1 MQYQKH
7 QLFMEKPTYFFILLT
22 ILSLSSTTIC
32 SHFNKTTDQESL
44 IAFKS
49 SIISDSYETLTK
61 NWSSNAS
68 ICSWMGV
75 SCSLNHQRVT
85 ALNFSGFSFKGTIPP
100 VIGNLTFLTS
110 LDLSYNN
117 FTGFIP
123 KELSN
128 LSRLELIDF
137 SFNSLT
143 GEIPSFGNNL
153 KLRILNL
160 SNNSLGGNMPYGIF
174 NLSSIEEVHLRA
186 NNLQGG
192 LPKNMC
198 NGVSRLSVLYLSWNL
213 LSGQIPFDI
222 YKCSELVDLSMES
235 NHFIGSLPSSIGSLN
250 KLQRLYVGINNFQ
263 EIHDNASMCCM
274 NDASLTG
281 QIPSFIFNMSSL
293 ELINFS
299 NNSLSGSLP
308 LYHNLPNLEQLYLN
322 SNMLTGK
329 LVDKIWDFKRLWYIK
344 LSHNKF
350 TGKIHR
356 SFGNLTMLNF
366 LYLGHNNFTG
376 LYLSSNKLSGVIPRS
391 INNAS
396 YLTHLSISRNSFSGS
411 VPNLGSLRLLEILYL
426 ASNDLTGEYPNKEL
440 GFLSSLTS
448 YRNLQH
454 ISLSNNQLNGSLPAS
469 IGNFSDSLWSFGA
482 SGCGITGSI
491 PVQIANLTNLKDLYL
506 DSNELRGS
514 IPWTMGK
521 LKELARIHL
530 DYNKLQGP
538 IPTDLCLLSKLG
550 ELSLSHNSLQGPIPE
565 CFGELKSI
573 QKLYLDSNELEF
585 NVPSN
590 LQNLNDLI
598 WLNLSMNNLSG
609 SFPSGIGKFEV
620 ISELDLSFNSFS
632 GDVPGDI
639 DKAVSLDY
647 LLLAHNKFQGSIPP
661 SIGNLKSLEFLD
673 LSFNS
678 FSGFIPDSLEG
689 LTYLKHFN
697 VSYNKLEGKIP
708 TGGIFVNF
716 TAESFLKNDGL
727 CGETRLKV
735 PHCGKDVN
743 VVSLIK
749 YIVPS
754 CVLVLVVVVLIL
766 VLMRRRKRTKQL
778 PNDEISLLN
787 PWRGS
792 SYMELARTT
801 NDFSESNKVGSGG
814 TGSVFVGT
822 LSDGLIVAIKVFNQQ
837 SEKISRS
844 FDSEVEVLSAVRHR
858 NLVKVIGCCCNQDF
872 KALVLEYMPNGS
884 LDKWLHS
891 DNHFLDLLQRLNIA
905 IDIAL
910 ALEYLH
916 RGHMFPIVHCDL
928 KPSNVLLDEDMT
940 AHVGDFGIAKLLREG
955 EWMVHTRTLATIG
968 YMAPEYGAHGIAST
982 SCDIYSFGI
991 MLLEICTRIRPTDER
1006 FGDEIS
1012 LKSWERN
1019 SISEVVSK
1027 LERIKNMFLAKNSQ
1041 ELLNP
1046 AKFATRLQI
1055 G

>member
-1 MQYQKH
+1 MLGFLH
-7 QLFMEKPTYFFILLT
+7 NNFAEQLPSTFG
-22 ILSLSSTTIC
+22 LSLS
-32 SHFNKTTDQESL
+32 
-44 IAFKS
+44 
-49 SIISDSYETLTK
+49 
-61 NWSSNAS
+61 
-68 ICSWMGV
+68 
-75 SCSLNHQRVT
+75 
-85 ALNFSGFSFKGTIPP
+85 
-100 VIGNLTFLTS
+100 NL
-110 LDLSYNN
+110 
-117 FTGFIP
+117 
-123 KELSN
+123 
-128 LSRLELIDF
+128 R
-137 SFNSLT
+137 
-143 GEIPSFGNNL
+143 
-153 KLRILNL
+153 
-160 SNNSLGGNMPYGIF
+160 
-174 NLSSIEEVHLRA
+174 
-186 NNLQGG
+186 
-192 LPKNMC
+192 
-198 NGVSRLSVLYLSWNL
+198 
-213 LSGQIPFDI
+213 
-222 YKCSELVDLSMES
+222 
-235 NHFIGSLPSSIGSLN
+235 
-250 KLQRLYVGINNFQ
+250 
-263 EIHDNASMCCM
+263 
-274 NDASLTG
+274 
-281 QIPSFIFNMSSL
+281 
-293 ELINFS
+293 
-299 NNSLSGSLP
+299 
-308 LYHNLPNLEQLYLN
+308 
-322 SNMLTGK
+322 
-329 LVDKIWDFKRLWYIK
+329 
-344 LSHNKF
+344 
-350 TGKIHR
+350 
-356 SFGNLTMLNF
+356 
-366 LYLGHNNFTG
+366 G

-396 YLTHLSISRNSFSGS
+396 YLTRLSISRNSFSGS

-426 ASNDLTGEYPNKEL
+426 
-440 GFLSSLTS
+440 
-448 YRNLQH
+448 H

-482 SGCGITGSI
+482 SGYGITGSI

-521 LKELARIHL
+521 LKGLARIHL

-538 IPTDLCLLSKLG
+538 IPADLCLLSKLG

-598 WLNLSMNNLSG
+598 C
-609 SFPSGIGKFEV
+609 
-620 ISELDLSFNSFS
+620 FS

-647 LLLAHNKFQGSIPP
+647 LSLAHNKFQGSIPP
-661 SIGNLKSLEFLD
+661 SIGNLKSLQFLD
-673 LSFNS
+673 ISFNS

-735 PHCGKDVN
+735 PHCRKDVN

-822 LSDGLIVAIKVFNQQ
+822 LSDGLLVAIKVFNLQ

-844 FDSEVEVLSAVRHR
+844 FDLEVEVLSAIRHR
-858 NLVKVIGCCCNQDF
+858 NLVKVIGCYCNQDF
-872 KALVLEYMPNGS
+872 KALALKYMPNGS

-891 DNHFLDLLQRLNIA
+891 DNHFLDLLQRLDIA

-955 EWMVHTRTLATIG
+955 EWIVHTRTLVTIG

-982 SCDIYSFGI
+982 SCDIYSFGM

-1006 FGDEIS
+1006 FGDKIS
-1012 LKSWERN
+1012 LKSWVSFSLQENRISEVVDTN
-1019 SISEVVSK
+1019 LLGSEGQNFSAKEQCLSSMLFLAIECSATSSSDRISISEVVSK
-1027 LERIKNMFLAKNSQ
+1027 LERIKTMFLANNSKVA
-1041 ELLNP
+1041 L
-1046 AKFATRLQI
+1046 
-1055 G
+1055 